1 MPSWLSTSG
10 WRINPAAIYR
20 YPVSRRTTL
29 WTALSWTHGYGM
41 YRRVKDHPVDNP
53 NTTSWGAGVTHFF

>member
-1 MPSWLSTSG
+1 M
-10 WRINPAAIYR
+10 
-20 YPVSRRTTL
+20 SRRTTL